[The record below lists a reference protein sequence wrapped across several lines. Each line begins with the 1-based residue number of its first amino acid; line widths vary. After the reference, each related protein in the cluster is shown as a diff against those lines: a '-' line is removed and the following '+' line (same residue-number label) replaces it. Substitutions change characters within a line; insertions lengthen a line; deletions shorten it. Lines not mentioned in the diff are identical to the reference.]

1 MKLIPLAATAAALLA
16 SPAVHA
22 ASVTLVPSS
31 GPNISVQA
39 GGGVLD
45 YRSGLSAITNAGGAW
60 DVRAVV
66 GARSPIAVEAA
77 YIGSVHHP
85 ADGRRNQPL
94 RQGGG
99 SLARLDP

>member
-60 DVRAVV
+60 DVRAVI
-66 GARSPIAVEAA
+66 GARVG
-77 YIGSVHHP
+77 YRFLFNDKVRTDLGS
-85 ADGRRNQPL
+85 ANAQSIDAT
-94 RQGGG
+94 
-99 SLARLDP
+99 ARLGFAF